1 MQLEKI
7 SIRFRIHSRF
17 LSFEMKSFI
26 INWGK
31 KSLSQKYCK
40 PIFKSLLASQ
50 PCINLETVD
59 IKQGIWERHQLKH
72 ALFKRGEKEEAN

>member
-1 MQLEKI
+1 MQLEKV

-17 LSFEMKSFI
+17 PSFEMRSFI
-26 INWGK
+26 INWK
-31 KSLSQKYCK
+31 KNLSQKYCK
-40 PIFKSLLASQ
+40 PVCKSLLASQ

-59 IKQGIWERHQLKH
+59 IKKEIWERHQLKH